1 MPDLSVGFAFSN
13 VEHNSLISG
22 HSPLYPARE
31 MCIRHSVRS
40 YILPQSAGKLMKC
53 SVTRSRLVDMLN
65 VSLVHTDRLV
75 VRAYKDI
82 LCCVGKDNARLTGQT
97 IKFTVNWVD
106 HSLLRALRNIISH
119 GSIQVSADK
128 DKEFYINKL
137 QTVHGVDLL
146 VCANRCCCY

>member
-1 MPDLSVGFAFSN
+1 MPQ
-13 VEHNSLISG
+13 
-22 HSPLYPARE
+22 
-31 MCIRHSVRS
+31 C
-40 YILPQSAGKLMKC
+40 AGKLMKC
-53 SVTRSRLVDMLN
+53 SVPRSQLMDMLM
-65 VSLVHTDRLV
+65 VLQVHTNRLV
-75 VRAYKDI
+75 VSAYKDI

-146 VCANRCCCY
+146 VCSNRCCCY